1 MFVCRNHNP
10 VLSSFITYHPGL
22 LCDKSITTGVICGAG
37 TGHSS
42 GAPGFTSCLSGFRVA
57 RSFVFCVMFCKSWP
71 FVIFFFFFF
80 FFGYCAVCPS
90 IYGFVLLLWYL
101 QTLHM
106 KCLTTRRIWN
116 NYCTQNLR

>member
-37 TGHSS
+37 TANSS
-42 GAPGFTSCLSGFRVA
+42 GAPEFIPCLSGVRVA

-71 FVIFFFFFF
+71 FVNFFFFFF
-80 FFGYCAVCPS
+80 FWLLCCLSFDLRLS
-90 IYGFVLLLWYL
+90 IIAFVSSNFTYEMLDY
-101 QTLHM
+101 T
-106 KCLTTRRIWN
+106 
-116 NYCTQNLR
+116 